1 MSVFGKWFGGS
12 AATDGDEV
20 AISALELANLKG
32 QLAAIDKTQAVIEFD
47 LDGTILTANQN
58 FLKAVGYELG
68 EIVGRHHSIFM
79 PPADVGGEAYRDF
92 WRKLAGGT
100 PQAGQ
105 FKRLG
110 KHGREVW
117 LQAAYNPIIDTA
129 GTPFKVVKYAT
140 DITTDKQRTADFEG
154 QMAAIGKS
162 QAIIEFGLDGKVL
175 TANDN
180 FLKVLGYSLAE
191 VVGRHH
197 SIFVAPA
204 DVASADYQVFWDKL
218 GRGEYDTGRYR
229 RIARDGREVWIQ
241 ASYNPILDLNGRPC
255 KIVKYAADITRQVE
269 EEEALRQT
277 VEETLSVVSAAVAG
291 DLTRQI
297 SLAGKS
303 GMLESLSEGV
313 NSLLDSMVQIVR
325 QIKAS
330 SNEVLLGAQEIAKG
344 NADLSA
350 RTEEQASSLE
360 ETASSMEQLNATV
373 RQNADNARQANALAT
388 RSHED
393 VMRGSTVVRQ
403 VVATMNEIQERSSK
417 ISDIIG
423 VIDSIAFQ
431 TNILALNAAVEA
443 ARAGEQGRGFAV
455 VATEVRNLAQR
466 SAQAAQEIKAL
477 IGSSVRTIEA
487 GASQVNE
494 AGTTMETLVASFQE
508 VSSLV
513 SEISGA
519 SREQSQG
526 IEQITTAVGQMD
538 EVTQQNAALVE
549 EAAAAAESLEEQAS
563 ALVRVVSR
571 FRVDGGTPAGVVRPH
586 LVAGTAR

>member
-47 LDGTILTANQN
+47 LDGNILTANQN

-241 ASYNPILDLNGRPC
+241 ATYNPILDLNGRPC
-255 KIVKYAADITRQVE
+255 KIVKYAADITRQV
-269 EEEALRQT
+269 
-277 VEETLSVVSAAVAG
+277 
-291 DLTRQI
+291 
-297 SLAGKS
+297 
-303 GMLESLSEGV
+303 
-313 NSLLDSMVQIVR
+313 
-325 QIKAS
+325 
-330 SNEVLLGAQEIAKG
+330 
-344 NADLSA
+344 
-350 RTEEQASSLE
+350 
-360 ETASSMEQLNATV
+360 
-373 RQNADNARQANALAT
+373 
-388 RSHED
+388 
-393 VMRGSTVVRQ
+393 
-403 VVATMNEIQERSSK
+403 
-417 ISDIIG
+417 
-423 VIDSIAFQ
+423 
-431 TNILALNAAVEA
+431 
-443 ARAGEQGRGFAV
+443 
-455 VATEVRNLAQR
+455 
-466 SAQAAQEIKAL
+466 
-477 IGSSVRTIEA
+477 
-487 GASQVNE
+487 
-494 AGTTMETLVASFQE
+494 
-508 VSSLV
+508 
-513 SEISGA
+513 
-519 SREQSQG
+519 
-526 IEQITTAVGQMD
+526 
-538 EVTQQNAALVE
+538 
-549 EAAAAAESLEEQAS
+549 
-563 ALVRVVSR
+563 
-571 FRVDGGTPAGVVRPH
+571 
-586 LVAGTAR
+586 

>member
-1 MSVFGKWFGGS
+1 MGVFGKWFGGS
-12 AATDGDEV
+12 DATGSDKV
-20 AISALELANLKG
+20 SISAVELANLKG
-32 QLAAIDKTQAVIEFD
+32 QMAAIDKTQAVIEFD
-47 LDGTILTANQN
+47 LEGNILTANQN
-58 FLKAVGYELG
+58 FLKGMGYELG
-68 EIVGRHHSIFM
+68 EIVGRHHSIFI
-79 PPADVGGEAYRDF
+79 PPADAASEAYRER

-100 PQAGQ
+100 PYTGQ

-117 LQAAYNPIIDTA
+117 LQASYNPII
-129 GTPFKVVKYAT
+129 GTDGRPFKVVKYAT
-140 DITTDKQRTADFEG
+140 DITADKQRTADFEG

-162 QAIIEFGLDGKVL
+162 QAIIEFGLDGKVI

-204 DVASADYQVFWDKL
+204 DVASAGYRAFWDKL
-218 GRGEYDTGRYR
+218 GRGEYDAGRYR
-229 RIARDGREVWIQ
+229 RVAKDGREVWIQ
-241 ASYNPILDLNGRPC
+241 ASYNPILDPSGRPC
-255 KIVKYAADITRQVE
+255 KIIKYATDITRQVA

-277 VEETLSVVSAAVAG
+277 IEETLSVVNAAVEG

-297 SLAGKS
+297 SLAGKA
-303 GMLESLSEGV
+303 GMLESLSRGV

-344 NADLSA
+344 NADLSS

-373 RQNADNARQANALAT
+373 RQNADNARQANTLAT

-417 ISDIIG
+417 INDIIG

-466 SAQAAQEIKAL
+466 SAQAAQEIKGL
-477 IGSSVRTIEA
+477 IGSSVRTIAA

-513 SEISGA
+513 SEISDA

-526 IEQITTAVGQMD
+526 IEQVTTAVGQMD

-563 ALVRVVSR
+563 ALVRVVNR
-571 FRVDGGTPAGVVRPH
+571 FRVDGGGATGGGRPH
-586 LVAGTAR
+586 LVASAAR

>member
-47 LDGTILTANQN
+47 LDGNILTANQN

-197 SIFVAPA
+197 SIFIAPA

-571 FRVDGGTPAGVVRPH
+571 FRVDGGTPVGVVRPH